1 MTGAES
7 GQGRRE
13 LGSKMQLGLHPAGPR
28 QLGLTVRRSAWDL
41 GRESAWSDRATWT
54 LVQRISP
61 RGAGGMQGGVRS
73 SCRNPDG
80 R

>member
-7 GQGRRE
+7 RQGRRE
-13 LGSKMQLGLHPAGPR
+13 LGSEMQLGPHPAGPQ
-28 QLGLTVRRSAWDL
+28 QLGLTVRRSAQDL
-41 GRESAWSDRATWT
+41 GRESAWLDRATRT

-61 RGAGGMQGGVRS
+61 RGAGGMQGRVRS
-73 SCRNPDG
+73 SCNPGG